1 MATTDP
7 NSPSY
12 ANFLNTVTRFGLSKL
27 YKFRISDIGPLPSD
41 LSFPGGPNSGIILL
55 ISALSLPGR
64 KINTTTVPYKAFEF
78 NVPTNAAY
86 PDNQSWSITVLQDKN
101 LLIREFF
108 EQWSEKVYDIQNN
121 TQNFVNTNIHFDVYE
136 EEVSKENRPWTF
148 ADDILKNNATKIR
161 QYTLRKYT
169 LHGAYPVMIG
179 GIQYNFSDPG
189 STFASFNVT
198 FAYQYFTSVKGADS
212 SLQTGNIVQPTGG
225 GSAAV
230 PAAVPV
236 SNPSTANSLGG
247 QPDIGNILGAPKII
261 N

>member
-108 EQWSEKVYDIQNN
+108 ERWSEKTYDIQNN

-136 EEVSKENRPWTF
+136 EQLAEGNKPFSYKDYVLR
-148 ADDILKNNATKIR
+148 NNVAKIE

-179 GIQYNFSDPG
+179 GIQYNYSDPG
-189 STFASFNVT
+189 TTFASFNVT
-198 FAYQYFTSVKGADS
+198 FAYQYYTSIKGAEPKLQPGGNLAPSPQS
-212 SLQTGNIVQPTGG
+212 ST
-225 GSAAV
+225 S
-230 PAAVPV
+230 
-236 SNPSTANSLGG
+236 SSSTT
-247 QPDIGNILGAPKII
+247 QPDNSTSNGTVPSMTNFLAR
-261 N
+261 